1 MAYPSTIAEYRR
13 GYCTATADD
22 LYITV
27 KHSKY
32 DTPADIARA
41 ARECNYRAG
50 NWNRSRLVNI
60 GTSRLVPG
68 RKVTFFR
75 IERI

>member
-1 MAYPSTIAEYRR
+1 MANATYRR
-13 GYCTATADD
+13 GYCHAYATH
-22 LYITV
+22 LYV
-27 KHSKY
+27 VVNHSAF

-60 GTSRLVPG
+60 GTGTKRRG
-68 RKVTFFR
+68 RKVTFYA
-75 IERI
+75 IERG